1 MDEEWMAM
9 EESCKKEVSARN
21 DPMPMEFLFVIR
33 DKSERSKLI
42 RQRPFFLTL
51 HILSSLKDRFVS
63 SDL

>member
-42 RQRPFFLTL
+42 RQHPFF
-51 HILSSLKDRFVS
+51 
-63 SDL
+63 

>member
-33 DKSERSKLI
+33 ENWSDNI
-42 RQRPFFLTL
+42 PFLTL